1 MLDYLMRIRDGMP
14 KQLLLSV
21 GEINIVRLSS
31 FIAGYRAC
39 QSANGIQDEEY
50 ILFRNWLRDVK
61 EEFPTDGWDKKYL
74 RDCDGDHE
82 RAIHKFLDFVG
93 NNPVGPCGDVRI
105 EKHERASY
113 NTSGRSLTRARRR
126 TCRSCR

>member
-1 MLDYLMRIRDGMP
+1 MSEEKTATGQPSASHVYMLDYLMRIRDGMP
-14 KQLLLSV
+14 RQLLLSV

-39 QSANGIQDEEY
+39 QSTNGIQDEEY

-82 RAIHKFLDFVG
+82 RAIHKFLDFVAEF
-93 NNPVGPCGDVRI
+93 VALR
-105 EKHERASY
+105 ERERPR
-113 NTSGRSLTRARRR
+113 RS
-126 TCRSCR
+126 